1 MAYSWRAIM
10 VLPVKSN
17 YVGLQTSPKPRG
29 KPSIAQIR
37 KNTEIF
43 GQFPVSVF
51 IGLSII
57 RPMNRLTRY
66 MLKQQLI
73 MMVFVTLGLL
83 CVIWLSQSL
92 RFVEMIVNRGLS
104 ISVFLHL
111 TALLLPSFLTIILP
125 IALFFVVVFTYNKL
139 IQDRELIVMR
149 SAGLSQWAL
158 AKPAIILSVAVAAT
172 GYFLTLYYLP
182 YSYRQ
187 FKELQYTIRNDYSSV
202 LLQEGSFT
210 DIDGLTIYVRE
221 VGQDNELMGI
231 LVHDARNPKSQST
244 MMAKNGALV
253 RTDKGPRIVLLDGNR
268 QEVNTVD
275 GTMSI
280 LYFDRYAV
288 DIAEDVTDPSL
299 RYLEAR
305 ERSVGNL
312 LTADPPDIQ
321 PQDINKYRAEG
332 HDRLISPL
340 YAVGFASLALAVLVS
355 GSFSR
360 RTQHSRLLIAIA
372 LMIGCEAMSI
382 ALKNIAA
389 KNPALIIL
397 MYLNVLL
404 PIVGG
409 LYWTFRGPKITLARK
424 DSEDREEGSRA

>member
-1 MAYSWRAIM
+1 
-10 VLPVKSN
+10 
-17 YVGLQTSPKPRG
+17 
-29 KPSIAQIR
+29 
-37 KNTEIF
+37 
-43 GQFPVSVF
+43 
-51 IGLSII
+51 
-57 RPMNRLTRY
+57 MNRLTRY

-104 ISVFLHL
+104 IAVFLHL
-111 TALLLPSFLTIILP
+111 TSLLLPSFLTIILP

-158 AKPAIILSVAVAAT
+158 AKPAILLAVGVAAV

-221 VGQDNELMGI
+221 VGQDSELMGI
-231 LVHDARNPKSQST
+231 LVHDARDPKAQST

-268 QEVNTVD
+268 QEVNTAD

-312 LTADPPDIQ
+312 LTAKAPDIQ
-321 PQDINKYRAEG
+321 QQDINKYRAEG
-332 HDRLISPL
+332 HERLITPL
-340 YAVGFASLALAVLVS
+340 YAIGFAALALAVLVS

-360 RTQHSRLLIAIA
+360 RTQHSRLLIAIG

-389 KNPALIIL
+389 KDPALIVL
-397 MYLNVLL
+397 MYINVLV

-409 LYWTFRGPKITLARK
+409 LYWTFRGPKITLARETAK
-424 DSEDREEGSRA
+424 DHEEGSRI

>member
-1 MAYSWRAIM
+1 M

-389 KNPALIIL
+389 KNPALIVL

-424 DSEDREEGSRA
+424 DSKDREEGSHA

>member
-275 GTMSI
+275 GTMWI

-424 DSEDREEGSRA
+424 DSKDREEGSRA